1 MNCPARKSTPLHTFT
16 ASPPSL
22 ITLLAPR
29 RTPAVSAP
37 TGNTDHSIWLFSSV
51 GFQPLKNSSY
61 VNYVKK
67 LRPDIAVGLADISYG
82 TLPGTKRVEKM
93 GDRTSHWL
101 DSMFS
106 AINEPHENGSSTTAI
121 FAPVLSVDFHSQSEY
136 LHHIADDLV
145 DCISGL
151 AFYSSSI
158 LPDVPATTAMTRLP
172 RLSLD
177 EPSSPHHILRQISLG
192 MDLLTIPFINFAT
205 DSGLALTF
213 DFPTSRSDKL
223 VAPNANVSTG
233 IKPLAIDLSSP
244 SHATSTIPLTPHCA
258 CYTCTLHHR
267 AYIQHLLSARE
278 MLGWVLLQIHN
289 NHVLSAFF
297 ADIRESIKA
306 GVFEECKDIFER
318 QYESE
323 LPEGTG
329 QRPRARGYHF
339 KSEGK
344 GEPKINKPAWE
355 ALGDGDGDGDG
366 SGSGSGSGSGE
377 GGETPALV
385 PEGNARELE
394 EKGFAEAVG
403 S

>member
-1 MNCPARKSTPLHTFT
+1 
-16 ASPPSL
+16 
-22 ITLLAPR
+22 
-29 RTPAVSAP
+29 VSAP

-61 VNYVKK
+61 IEYVQK
-67 LRPDIAVGLADISYG
+67 LQPDIAVGLADISYG

-93 GDRTSHWL
+93 GDRTSRWL
-101 DSMFS
+101 DSMLS
-106 AINEPHENGSSTTAI
+106 AVGQSEENENSASAI

-136 LHHIADDLV
+136 LHHVADDIADS
-145 DCISGL
+145 ISGL
-151 AFYSSSI
+151 AFYSSSL
-158 LPDVPATTAMTRLP
+158 LPDIPATTAMTRLT

-192 MDLLTIPFINFAT
+192 MDLFTIPFVSFAT

-213 DFPTSRSDKL
+213 EFPKSPSDNPAAVEAKGS
-223 VAPNANVSTG
+223 AG

-244 SHATSTIPLTPHCA
+244 SNATATIPLTPHCSCYA
-258 CYTCTLHHR
+258 CTSHHR

-289 NHVLSAFF
+289 HHVLSAFF
-297 ADIRESIKA
+297 ADIRASIQA
-306 GVFEECKDIFER
+306 GVFEECKDKFER
-318 QYESE
+318 EYESE
-323 LPEGTG
+323 LPEGSG

-344 GEPKINKPAWE
+344 GEPKRNKPAWG
-355 ALGDGDGDGDG
+355 ALGDGNGDGDA
-366 SGSGSGSGSGE
+366 SGSGDGE
-377 GGETPALV
+377 ETPALV

-394 EKGFAEAVG
+394 EKGFAEAVEQ
-403 S
+403 